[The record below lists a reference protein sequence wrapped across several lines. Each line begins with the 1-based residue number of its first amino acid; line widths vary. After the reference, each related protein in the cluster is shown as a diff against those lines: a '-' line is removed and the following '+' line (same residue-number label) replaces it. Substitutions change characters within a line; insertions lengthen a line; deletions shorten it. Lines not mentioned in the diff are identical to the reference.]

1 MTRTFYAILALGIAF
16 LGHAPWA
23 MGQEDAKAI
32 LQKAVK
38 AHGGKEKLAKAHAV
52 SSKSKGSVELFGGLS
67 FTQESISDLAGAFKE
82 TVNVETNNSRFPTV
96 TVLEGG
102 KGWTKTDGAPRD
114 LDESALEEIK
124 QAMHLMML
132 GTLRFVDDPSYVV
145 TALGASTV
153 EGKPALGVKVARKG
167 FRDADLYFS
176 KETGL
181 LVKIGRQAYD
191 PILMRDVMEER
202 LIQANQDV
210 DGMKV
215 PKQIQVNRNGKRF
228 MDAEITEFKLLD
240 KVDPAEFAKP

>member
-1 MTRTFYAILALGIAF
+1 MIRTILAMLAVGSAF
-16 LGHAPWA
+16 LGPTPRTLA
-23 MGQEDAKAI
+23 QEDAKAI

-38 AHGGKEKLAKAHAV
+38 AHGGKEKLAKPHGQ
-52 SSKSKGSVELFGGLS
+52 SSKSKGSIELFGGLS

-82 TVNVETNNSRFPTV
+82 TVTVETNNSRFTTV

-102 KGWTKTDGAPRD
+102 KGWTKTDSEIKD
-114 LDESALEEIK
+114 LDQGALEEIK
-124 QAMHLMML
+124 QAINLMLL
-132 GTLRFVDDPSYVV
+132 GTLRFVDDPDYVV
-145 TALGASTV
+145 TSLGASTV
-153 EGKPALGVKVARKG
+153 EGKPALGVKVAHKG

-191 PILMRDVMEER
+191 PTLMRDVAEER
-202 LIQANQDV
+202 LIQDYQEV
-210 DGMKV
+210 DGVKV

-228 MDAEITEFKLLD
+228 MNAEITDFKFLD